1 MSMDVT
7 VKIDG
12 SFFTEG
18 SSDRQPA
25 LLTVNEI
32 GQVTVVLQTGDSR
45 AERYSASLL
54 SAGNL
59 NELDISPRLGNTPRH
74 IGFADGSSFETSH
87 NDKIDQLLVTFRQ
100 GAFYRFIHLLES
112 HILIVLLVLVL
123 VSGFLWGAIKYGVPA
138 VANLSAE
145 ILPVEVT
152 QYLGQGTLDILDKSV
167 FEASALPRQR
177 QNELAGMFISYIPQ
191 YASLGITVEFR
202 QGKEIGANALALPDG
217 KIIFTDELVAL
228 SQNDLELLAIFAHEV
243 GHVAH
248 RHVLRR
254 IIQDSLLAVLVLM
267 MTGDVS
273 SASSI
278 VYAIPSLLLELS
290 YSREFESDA
299 DDFAYEF
306 LVQNEIET
314 IHFANIMTRL
324 MESANKVDNTNDVE
338 LTTVDSS
345 DHDERNGFENM
356 LPYLSTHPT
365 TKKRIQIF
373 QKE

>member
-1 MSMDVT
+1 MNMDVKAQ
-7 VKIDG
+7 VDG
-12 SFFTEG
+12 SFFTQG

-32 GQVTVVLQTGDSR
+32 GRVSVIQTGNSR
-45 AERYSASLL
+45 AERLSASLL

-87 NDKIDQLLVTFRQ
+87 NDEIDKLLVAFRQ
-100 GAFYRFIHLLES
+100 GAFHRFIHLLES

-123 VSGFLWGAIKYGVPA
+123 VSGFLWGSIKYGVPA
-138 VANLSAE
+138 VAKFSAE
-145 ILPVEVT
+145 ILPVEIT

-167 FEASALPRQR
+167 FEPSALSQQR
-177 QNELAGMFISYIPQ
+177 QNELARKFVGYIPQ
-191 YASLGITVEFR
+191 YASFGITVEFR
-202 QGKEIGANALALPDG
+202 QGKEVGANALALPDG

-324 MESANKVDNTNDVE
+324 MESANKVDNTNEAE
-338 LTTVDSS
+338 LTAADHS

-356 LPYLSTHPT
+356 LPYLSTHPA

-373 QKE
+373 QKN